1 MLQLR
6 SIFMKY
12 MRISCYLIFPV
23 MVSVTALAEPLI
35 SLILTDKWLPSVPI
49 MILLCFSF
57 MFSFVNT
64 INLSLLQIKGR
75 SDLFLR
81 ILCIAFMWD
90 PVMKIN
96 HNILNVKG
104 RTDYFLY
111 AEIIKK
117 LVAFTILFVTIP
129 FGVMIM
135 CWGLVAYAFAD
146 LIIIIYFSRKIT
158 GIGYMLQ
165 LKELCPVI
173 ILNIV
178 LGVCMYG
185 VSLFSTSLYLQ
196 IILPLTIGGGG
207 YIIISYLFQMQE
219 WKMLLSVI
227 KRK

>member
-1 MLQLR
+1 
-6 SIFMKY
+6 
-12 MRISCYLIFPV
+12 
-23 MVSVTALAEPLI
+23 
-35 SLILTDKWLPSVPI
+35 
-49 MILLCFSF
+49 
-57 MFSFVNT
+57 
-64 INLSLLQIKGR
+64 
-75 SDLFLR
+75 
-81 ILCIAFMWD
+81 
-90 PVMKIN
+90 MKIN